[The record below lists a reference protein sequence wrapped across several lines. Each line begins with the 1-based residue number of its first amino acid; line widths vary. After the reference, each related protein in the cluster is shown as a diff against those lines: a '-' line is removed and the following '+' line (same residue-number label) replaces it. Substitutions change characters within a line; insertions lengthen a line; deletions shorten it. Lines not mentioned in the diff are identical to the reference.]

1 MEIMPST
8 AMTIEHP
15 SRYLDACLGG
25 RDMHSKLQWT
35 SVVLFMAVSVFLIA
49 FGLLYA
55 NATDL
60 LWFHAAAVPADALDK
75 VRPLYFALMTL
86 IGGASIGL
94 GLLGAYVVLGPMRRG
109 MRWAASFVAATYWIA
124 FGVAGYTAIRLNELT
139 GAPVA
144 WYNMAILSA
153 ITALALCAHTFAR
166 RPLASA

>member
-1 MEIMPST
+1 
-8 AMTIEHP
+8 
-15 SRYLDACLGG
+15 
-25 RDMHSKLQWT
+25 MHSKLQWA
-35 SVVLFMAVSVFLIA
+35 SVILFMAVSVFLIA

-55 NATDL
+55 NVSDL

-75 VRPLYFALMTL
+75 VRPLYFALMKL

-94 GLLGAYVVLGPMRRG
+94 GVLGAYVVLVPMRLG
-109 MRWAASFVAATYWIA
+109 VKWAASFVAATYLIA

-153 ITALALCAHTFAR
+153 LTGLAFAAHAAAPR
-166 RPLASA
+166 APLPTPSMA